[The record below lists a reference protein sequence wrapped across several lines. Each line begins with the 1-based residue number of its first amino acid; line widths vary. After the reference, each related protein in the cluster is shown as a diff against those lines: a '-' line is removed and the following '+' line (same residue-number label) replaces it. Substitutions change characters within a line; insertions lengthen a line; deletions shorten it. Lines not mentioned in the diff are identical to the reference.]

1 VQIVREF
8 WARMQSNDF
17 ASVAG
22 VLAPDFVLEWPQSR
36 ERIRGAERF
45 VRMNAEYP
53 AHGPWRFTI
62 HRIVGDEREA
72 VSDVSITDGVQQ
84 ARAISFFDVADGRVQ
99 RLVEYCRS
107 PTTRRPTGPTWW
119 SRWTEGASCGC
130 ARICCRHDARHYPRC
145 LTPIVS
151 GAGARHPL
159 ASRSVWQLT
168 ANEAARRQEVPG
180 TSGHRPA
187 YRRSAA
193 RGVRHR
199 S

>member
-1 VQIVREF
+1 MTSLAVEIAREF

-17 ASVAG
+17 VSVAS

-84 ARAISFFDVADGRVQ
+84 ARAISFFDVAGGRVQ
-99 RLVEYCRS
+99 RLVEYW
-107 PTTRRPTGPTWW
+107 PEPY
-119 SRWTEGASCGC
+119 
-130 ARICCRHDARHYPRC
+130 DA
-145 LTPIVS
+145 
-151 GAGARHPL
+151 L
-159 ASRSVWQLT
+159 ANRAHLVESMD
-168 ANEAARRQEVPG
+168 
-180 TSGHRPA
+180 
-187 YRRSAA
+187 
-193 RGVRHR
+193 
-199 S
+199 